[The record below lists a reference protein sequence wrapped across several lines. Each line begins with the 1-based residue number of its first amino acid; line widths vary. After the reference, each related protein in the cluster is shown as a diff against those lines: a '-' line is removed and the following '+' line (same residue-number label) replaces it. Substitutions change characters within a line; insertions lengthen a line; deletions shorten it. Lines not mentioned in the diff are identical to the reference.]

1 MLLSLP
7 WLGSQIGH
15 ADFSVLSGNVVV
27 DRGHIRINAEL
38 DLNLERGPTEALLAG
53 IPLMIAVHTEI
64 YKFRIKLWKN
74 KIQSWQYLYAL
85 NYHRLSGRFSI
96 EDQLS
101 GEMRTFGTLVDALH
115 FLSQVHISE
124 KMAIPIANNDY
135 LYARLKVQLVRSKLP
150 APLHLISIFF
160 RDWRNASDWYRWE
173 IVH

>member
-15 ADFSVLSGNVVV
+15 ADFSVLSGNVVL
-27 DRGHIRINAEL
+27 DRGHVRINAEL
-38 DLNLERGPTEALLAG
+38 DLNLGRGPTEALLAG
-53 IPLMIAVHTEI
+53 IPLMLTVHTEI
-64 YKFRIKLWKN
+64 YKLRFKLWKN
-74 KIQSWQYLYAL
+74 KKQSWQYPYAL

-101 GEMRTFGTLVDALH
+101 GEMKTFGTLVDALN
-115 FLSQVHISE
+115 FLSLVHISE
-124 KMAIPIANNDY
+124 TMPIPIANNDR
-135 LYARLKVQLVRSKLP
+135 LHVRLKVQLIRSKLP